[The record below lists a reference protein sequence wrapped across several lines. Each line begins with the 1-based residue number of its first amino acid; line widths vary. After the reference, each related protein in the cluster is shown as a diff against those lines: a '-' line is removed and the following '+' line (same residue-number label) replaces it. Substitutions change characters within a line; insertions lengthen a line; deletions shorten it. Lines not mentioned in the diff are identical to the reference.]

1 MKTKINY
8 TDVFNQRHGRLVQLA
23 ATIVLA
29 VTKSDAPRITKRE
42 LVDKIK
48 TSSSLRLFLKSIKEY
63 RIADWLST
71 ANVMG
76 AFRDY
81 SVEIRPGVGFTRA
94 EPRTEDP
101 VALNQ
106 TLVKEQRNFAK
117 ELVKIRRSAG
127 L

>member
-1 MKTKINY
+1 MKINY

-42 LVDKIK
+42 LVDRIK
-48 TSSSLRLFLKSIKEY
+48 TSTSLRLFLKPIKEY

-81 SVEIRPGVGFTRA
+81 GVEIRPGVGFTRA
-94 EPRTEDP
+94 DPKVEDP
-101 VALNQ
+101 VVVNKI
-106 TLVKEQRNFAK
+106 LVKEQRNFAK
-117 ELVKIRRSAG
+117 ELVQIRKRAG

>member
-8 TDVFNQRHGRLVQLA
+8 GDVFNQRHGRLVQLA
-23 ATIVLA
+23 AATVLA
-29 VTKSDAPRITKRE
+29 ITNNEPRITKRQ

-48 TSSSLRLFLKSIKEY
+48 TSTSLRLFLKPIKEY

-76 AFRDY
+76 AFKEY
-81 SVEIRPGVGFTRA
+81 GIEIRPGVGFTRA
-94 EPRTEDP
+94 EPKVEDP
-101 VALNQ
+101 VVVNN
-106 TLVKEQRNFAK
+106 TLAKEQRNFVK
-117 ELVKIRRSAG
+117 ELVQIRKRAG